1 MILLIALSC
10 VITGYKVAKP
20 VIKIKRIIL
29 GGL

>member
-10 VITGYKVAKP
+10 VITGYNLAKP
-20 VIKIKRIIL
+20 VIKIKHVIL